1 MESALNKRKLVL
13 IGGPHDRIRV
23 GMPLLYEAFGALM
36 EGAQIATRF
45 AIDGKSSRKSIPAW
59 LSAASA
65 FDVVG
70 LTAGS
75 AEIAIEAKTLGEL
88 DHGRFDAQQD
98 LFGVD
103 SRVSEMTA
111 FDFFGQLLASVV
123 DGEPDQIQAD
133 RALLEACVRF
143 VKITSNGAEA
153 IRLEGVHGR
162 SSPVLI
168 EPRHV
173 EAFERLRD
181 KTPAPRA
188 VRVMGTLDTIS
199 ATKSDVILTLTDGSK
214 IRARIED
221 HDPNLLQELFNTPV
235 VVSGIAEFLP
245 SGHPYVLNVETI
257 AKAGPGDRV
266 FEKTPLGRKPVFQ
279 PQTQEQGFGVAAF
292 LGTWPGDE
300 SDDDLLAALKELG

>member
-1 MESALNKRKLVL
+1 MPVL
-13 IGGPHDRIRV
+13 H
-23 GMPLLYEAFGALM
+23 EAFGALM

-45 AIDGKSSRKSIPAW
+45 AIDGKSNRKSMPAW
-59 LSAASA
+59 LNAASA

-75 AEIAIEAKTLGEL
+75 AEIAIEAKALGDIEL
-88 DHGRFDAQQD
+88 GRFDSQQD
-98 LFGVD
+98 LFGAESSVAD
-103 SRVSEMTA
+103 MTA

-123 DGEPDQIQAD
+123 DGESEQIQAD

-143 VKITSNGAEA
+143 AKITLNGAEA
-153 IRLEGVHGR
+153 VRLEGVHGR
-162 SSPVLI
+162 SSPILI

-199 ATKSDVILTLTDGSK
+199 ATKVDVILTLADGSK

-245 SGHPYVLNVETI
+245 SGDPYVLNVETI

-266 FEKTPLGRKPVFQ
+266 FEKTPLGRRPVFQ
-279 PQTQEQGFGVAAF
+279 PKTQENGSGVAAF
-292 LGTWPGDE
+292 FGTWPGDE